1 MQRLSAL
8 NALRLK
14 PDANAFEDCLTVIP
28 RVRCRRSRGATRLDY
43 ESRRC
48 FRVESSQQREN
59 LGIDRHVSDRV
70 LGLDVEILSR
80 LDPNNT
86 AMKVDRRPG
95 QKIDLELP

>member
-1 MQRLSAL
+1 
-8 NALRLK
+8 
-14 PDANAFEDCLTVIP
+14 
-28 RVRCRRSRGATRLDY
+28 
-43 ESRRC
+43 
-48 FRVESSQQREN
+48 VESSQQREN